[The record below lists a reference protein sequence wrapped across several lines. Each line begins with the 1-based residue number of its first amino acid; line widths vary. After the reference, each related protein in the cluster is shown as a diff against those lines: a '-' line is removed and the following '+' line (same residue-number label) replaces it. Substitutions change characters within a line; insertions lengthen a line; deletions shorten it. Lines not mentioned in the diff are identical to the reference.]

1 MKTTYQTYRGTA
13 FAKLNLYLG
22 IHGLR
27 EDGYHELETVF
38 QSIDLRDLVSIAV
51 HQKGG
56 ISLRCNKAYLPT
68 DERNLAYKAALAFF
82 QAAGLENPG
91 LHINIKKVIP
101 VGAGMAGGSTDAAC
115 VLRLLNRAFGEPLSP
130 ERLAA
135 VALTL
140 GADVP
145 FCLWGGTALAG
156 GVGEKLRPLAAMPRC
171 TIVVAKP
178 HFSVSTKAAFGLYD
192 QQPEAHCPSS
202 GSMVAALEGGDLPG
216 IGRHLYNSLEK
227 PVGGKHPRILQ
238 LVERLENAGALGAR
252 MTGSGS
258 AVFGLFDDPDKAKKA
273 ARGLRL
279 LCREVYVTAP
289 LAGKTPG
296 EYGE

>member
-1 MKTTYQTYRGTA
+1 MRTYNETA

-38 QSIDLRDLVSIAV
+38 QSIDLQDMVGISV
-51 HQKGG
+51 HDKGG
-56 ISLRCNKAYLPT
+56 ISLRCNKRFLPT

-82 QAAGLENPG
+82 EAARIDNPG

-115 VLRLLNRAFGEPLSP
+115 VLRLLNRAFDRPLSR
-130 ERLAA
+130 EQLAET
-135 VALTL
+135 ALKL

-156 GVGEKLRPLAAMPRC
+156 GVGEKLKKLAPMPDC
-171 TIVVAKP
+171 FIVVAKP
-178 HFSVSTKAAFGLYD
+178 HFSVSTKVAFGLYD
-192 QQPEAHCPSS
+192 SLPAHNCPSS
-202 GSMVAALEGGDLPG
+202 QAIVRALEQGDVKALAQN
-216 IGRHLYNSLEK
+216 LYNSLEG
-227 PVGGKHPRILQ
+227 PVGDKHPRILQ
-238 LVERLENAGALGAR
+238 LVERLNNAGALGAR

-258 AVFGLFDDPDKAKKA
+258 AVFGIFDDDHKAKKA
-273 ARGLRL
+273 VQGLRL
-279 LCREVYVTAP
+279 LCREVYLTRP
-289 LAGKTPG
+289 LAGKG
-296 EYGE
+296 E

>member
-1 MKTTYQTYRGTA
+1 MRTYSEGA

-38 QSIDLRDLVSIAV
+38 QAIDLQDQVGISV
-51 HQKGG
+51 HDQGG
-56 ISLRCNKAYLPT
+56 ISLRCNKSFLPT

-115 VLRLLNRAFGEPLSP
+115 VLRLLNRAFDRPLSA
-130 ERLAA
+130 EQLAET
-135 VALTL
+135 ALKL

-156 GVGEKLRPLAAMPRC
+156 GVGEKLRPLKPMPDC
-171 TIVVAKP
+171 WIVVAKP
-178 HFSVSTKAAFGLYD
+178 HFSVSTKVAFGLYD
-192 QQPEAHCPSS
+192 EQPVEDCPSS
-202 GSMVAALEGGDLPG
+202 AAMVEALDRGD
-216 IGRHLYNSLEK
+216 IRAVAENLYNSLEK
-227 PVGGKHPRILQ
+227 PVGGKHGRIFQ
-238 LVERLENAGALGAR
+238 LIERLNNAGALGAR

-258 AVFGLFDDPDKAKKA
+258 AVFGIFDHENHAQKAV
-273 ARGLRL
+273 LSMRL
-279 LCREVYVTAP
+279 LCREVYLTRP
-289 LAGKTPG
+289 LVGKL
-296 EYGE
+296 

>member
-1 MKTTYQTYRGTA
+1 MRTYNEGA
-13 FAKLNLYLG
+13 FAKLNLYLC

-38 QSIDLRDLVSIAV
+38 QSIELQDQGSISV
-51 HQKGG
+51 HDKGG
-56 ISLRCNKAYLPT
+56 ISLRCNKRFLPT

-82 QAAGLENPG
+82 EAAGLDNPG

-115 VLRLLNRAFGEPLSP
+115 VLRLLNRAFDRPLSK
-130 ERLAA
+130 EQLAET
-135 VALTL
+135 ALKL

-156 GVGEKLRPLAAMPRC
+156 GVGEKLKPLAPMPDC
-171 TIVVAKP
+171 FIVVAKP

-192 QQPEAHCPSS
+192 QQPDLYCPHS
-202 GSMVAALEGGDLPG
+202 GAMVQALERGDLRA
-216 IGRHLYNSLEK
+216 ISTNLYNSLEK
-227 PVGGKHPRILQ
+227 PVGGQHPRILQ
-238 LVERLENAGALGAR
+238 LVERLESAGALGAR

-258 AVFGLFDDPDKAKKA
+258 AVFGIFDDRQKAKKA
-273 ARGLRL
+273 MPGLRL
-279 LCREVYVTAP
+279 LCREVYLTRP
-289 LAGKTPG
+289 LAGKS
-296 EYGE
+296 EK

>member
-1 MKTTYQTYRGTA
+1 MRTYNEGA

-38 QSIDLRDLVSIAV
+38 QSIELQDQVSISV
-51 HQKGG
+51 HDKGG
-56 ISLRCNKAYLPT
+56 ISLRCNKRFLPT

-82 QAAGLENPG
+82 EAAGLDNPG

-115 VLRLLNRAFGEPLSP
+115 VLRLLNRAFDRPLSK
-130 ERLAA
+130 EQLAET
-135 VALTL
+135 ALKL

-156 GVGEKLRPLAAMPRC
+156 GVGEKLKPLAPMPEC
-171 TIVVAKP
+171 FIVVVKP

-192 QQPEAHCPSS
+192 QQPDLHCPHS
-202 GSMVAALEGGDLPG
+202 GAMVQALERGDLRA
-216 IGRHLYNSLEK
+216 ISTNLYNSLEK
-227 PVGGKHPRILQ
+227 PVGGQHPRILQ
-238 LVERLENAGALGAR
+238 IIERLESAGALGAR

-258 AVFGLFDDPDKAKKA
+258 AVFGIFDDRQKAKKA
-273 ARGLRL
+273 MPGLRL
-279 LCREVYVTAP
+279 LCREVYLTRP
-289 LAGKTPG
+289 LAGKS
-296 EYGE
+296 EK

>member
-1 MKTTYQTYRGTA
+1 MRTYNEGA

-38 QSIDLRDLVSIAV
+38 QSIELQDQVSISV
-51 HQKGG
+51 HDKGG
-56 ISLRCNKAYLPT
+56 ISLRCNKRFLPT

-82 QAAGLENPG
+82 EAAGLDNPG

-115 VLRLLNRAFGEPLSP
+115 VLRLLNRAFDRPLSK
-130 ERLAA
+130 EQLAET
-135 VALTL
+135 ALKL

-156 GVGEKLRPLAAMPRC
+156 GVGEKLKPLAPMPEC
-171 TIVVAKP
+171 FIVVVKP
-178 HFSVSTKAAFGLYD
+178 HFSVCTKAVFGMYD
-192 QQPEAHCPSS
+192 QQPDLFCPHSAV
-202 GSMVAALEGGDLPG
+202 MVQALERGDLRA
-216 IGRHLYNSLEK
+216 ISTNLYNSLEK
-227 PVGGKHPRILQ
+227 PVGGQHPRILQ
-238 LVERLENAGALGAR
+238 IIERLESAGALGAR

-258 AVFGLFDDPDKAKKA
+258 AVFGIFDDRQKAKKA
-273 ARGLRL
+273 MPGLRL
-279 LCREVYVTAP
+279 LCREVYLTRP
-289 LAGKTPG
+289 LAGKS
-296 EYGE
+296 EK